1 MQMRYLKVFKR
12 KILLLILIVG
22 LIVLSSVTKGKTAV
36 VLSTITGVLLIV
48 IAIYYIIWIIK
59 TPTKKESDEA
69 I

>member
-48 IAIYYIIWIIK
+48 IAVYYIIWIIK

>member
-1 MQMRYLKVFKR
+1 MRYLKIFKR

>member
-12 KILLLILIVG
+12 KILFLILIVG
-22 LIVLSSVTKGKTAV
+22 LIIVSSVTKGKTAV
-36 VLSTITGVLLIV
+36 VLSTVTGILLIV
-48 IAIYYIIWIIK
+48 IAVYYIVWIIR